1 VRGKH
6 GGIGSEWRKYKV
18 SKGMNIILCRR
29 LCTKVGTHVCQS
41 APQECSTAYWGQGMG
56 RGAYRFGNVS
66 GKSHV
71 IEWDQIVM
79 TGMTG
84 MIE

>member
-1 VRGKH
+1 MWGLCI
-6 GGIGSEWRKYKV
+6 IGRNTCSW
-18 SKGMNIILCRR
+18 
-29 LCTKVGTHVCQS
+29 S